1 MEDNYPLPDII
12 PEALKDSL
20 ITNLFEAL
28 NDLLKDSA
36 PEALKDSLTAS
47 TPEALKDSLT
57 ASAPEA
63 LEDISPEQFEGF
75 AQGYI
80 SRVIIDDHDTI
91 TNVYECETCIILT
104 TLNKKIFFCKAHDDS
119 YRFHCIYH
127 IHISDSDII
136 NKNRD
141 EIPCYVNVVIL
152 EKIENNILHF
162 LHVDLDYEVETRV
175 MVPYTS

>member
-1 MEDNYPLPDII
+1 MEDNYPLPAII
-12 PEALKDSL
+12 PEALKDPL

-28 NDLLKDSA
+28 NNLLKDSA

-47 TPEALKDSLT
+47 TPEALKD
-57 ASAPEA
+57 
-63 LEDISPEQFEGF
+63 ISPEQFEGF

-80 SRVIIDDHDTI
+80 SRVIIDDHETI
-91 TNVYECETCIILT
+91 TNIHQDESCIILT
-104 TLNKKIFFCKAHDDS
+104 TLNKKILFCKAHDDS

>member
-1 MEDNYPLPDII
+1 MEDNYPLTAIMPEALKDLLITSLF
-12 PEALKDSL
+12 EALKDSL
-20 ITNLFEAL
+20 T
-28 NDLLKDSA
+28 SSS

-47 TPEALKDSLT
+47 S
-57 ASAPEA
+57 PEA

-75 AQGYI
+75 AYGYI
-80 SRVIIDDHDTI
+80 SKIIEDHETI

-104 TLNKKIFFCKAHDDS
+104 TLNKKILFCKAHDDS

-136 NKNRD
+136 NKNRE
-141 EIPCYVNVVIL
+141 EISCYVNVAIL

-175 MVPYTS
+175 MVPYNS

>member
-1 MEDNYPLPDII
+1 MEDNYPLTAIM
-12 PEALKDSL
+12 
-20 ITNLFEAL
+20 
-28 NDLLKDSA
+28 

-47 TPEALKDSLT
+47 TPEALKDPLIAT
-57 ASAPEA
+57 TNEEI
-63 LEDISPEQFEGF
+63 EDISSEQFEGF

-80 SRVIIDDHDTI
+80 SRIIIDDHDTI
-91 TNVYECETCIILT
+91 TNIHQDESCIILT
-104 TLNKKIFFCKAHDDS
+104 TLNKKILFCKAHDDS

-127 IHISDSDII
+127 IHISESDII

-152 EKIENNILHF
+152 EKIENNILYF

-175 MVPYTS
+175 MVPYNS